1 MAILV
6 AGVAGTLAAGAG
18 LAAWADWNVG
28 GSSGRATARA
38 EQMPEVGKPGVEV
51 PAKGVPRISWTAVTF
66 ESGRPVGGYVVTRR
80 IDDKVDAVACTAPT
94 GTLTCSDEQAPAEQ
108 KIVYLVNAVAG
119 TRWTGPL
126 SPHSK
131 PVRVGTPSVDAPLA
145 PKVKKKAA
153 VAVPAEEARVETVTT
168 QPTAAAP
175 AETTETTVSPAP
187 IASSPSPAP
196 VTSSPEA
203 ITTAPTTAESPSP
216 EAPATTTG

>member
-28 GSSGRATARA
+28 GSSGRTTARA
-38 EQMPEVGKPGVEV
+38 ERMPEVGKPGVEV
-51 PAKGVPRISWTAVTF
+51 PAKGVPRISWTEVTF

-80 IDDKVDAVACTAPT
+80 IDDKPDAVACTAPT
-94 GTLTCSDEQAPAEQ
+94 GKLTCADEKAPAKQ
-108 KIVYLVNAVAG
+108 KIVYLVHAVAG
-119 TRWTGPL
+119 THWTGPL

-131 PVRVGTPSVDAPLA
+131 PVQLGTPSVDTPLA
-145 PKVKKKAA
+145 PKVKKKTA
-153 VAVPAEEARVETVTT
+153 VAVPVEEARVETVTT

-175 AETTETTVSPAP
+175 AETTEPTVSPAP

-203 ITTAPTTAESPSP
+203 TVETSPSP
-216 EAPATTTG
+216 EVPAESAG